1 MKFSMEVY
9 VVGRDKPVFEAERED
24 DNIKKVVKAVDGA
37 LTENRYVTFGN
48 VGEDEVIVCSEN
60 VTHVK
65 IKELVNE

>member
-1 MKFSMEVY
+1 MEVY

>member
-9 VVGRDKPVFEAERED
+9 VVGRDKPVFEAERKD
-24 DNIKKVVKAVDGA
+24 DNIKKVVKAIDGA

-65 IKELVNE
+65 IKELV